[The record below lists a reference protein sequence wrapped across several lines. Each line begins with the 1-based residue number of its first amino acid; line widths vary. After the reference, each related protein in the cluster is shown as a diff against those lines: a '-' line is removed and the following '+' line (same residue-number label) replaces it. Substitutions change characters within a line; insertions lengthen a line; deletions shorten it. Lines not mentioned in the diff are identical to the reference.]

1 MFAPFVLLSSFQ
13 SMVALSPSSS
23 KLSSIYCPK
32 KLNALSSIIS
42 SERWRLDTTIAAMAK
57 DIGVLVLKVQTG
69 YQSGGYLLIL
79 ISLSLLQVFSISFF
93 FGWEGGHENFEKGI
107 VSIVRYIWLRFFSVV
122 HGIRSIQLWIVTA
135 PNLNP
140 NEFVFPAFTI
150 EITIFLCC
158 FYECHCLKQ

>member
-1 MFAPFVLLSSFQ
+1 MHVQISNPVLIVRCLVLIISLFCSEMFAPFVLLSSFQ

-79 ISLSLLQVFSISFF
+79 ISLSLLQVFSIFFF
-93 FGWEGGHENFEKGI
+93 FG
-107 VSIVRYIWLRFFSVV
+107 
-122 HGIRSIQLWIVTA
+122 
-135 PNLNP
+135 
-140 NEFVFPAFTI
+140 
-150 EITIFLCC
+150 
-158 FYECHCLKQ
+158 